1 MLSQAPT
8 SAEVRAQLQASPT
21 PLDPGLVHALLA
33 QWWGLQAG
41 FHRLQF
47 EQQQVVL
54 TLCIGERHT
63 LLRALDFQADEVIW
77 DGQTEDLKQ
86 LAKLC
91 RRGTLLRGVEATGQA
106 TALLKAV
113 GFVLA
118 EPPPPPLTTATY
130 DPHWV
135 PRRPSPLVQPW
146 TRPGGSVAPSE
157 PVLVIGA
164 GLAGAACAR
173 ALADRGWSVT
183 VLDAAT
189 EPASVGSGLPVGIF
203 GPHYSSDDGRL
214 SQITRNGVRLTWQA
228 AQRGLRQGIDW
239 SPCGVLEHRLHG
251 RAGVGAQASSL
262 THPEHLCS
270 HEASLTQKQS
280 LGLSAQDPV
289 TWHPAGSPPHRVQ
302 GPACG
307 PRPAA
312 RQWASRGFPNPMG
325 GPGGAGSTARPG
337 KLGDLGWRAFQSQ
350 PVVTKP
356 GPVQSRAHG
365 LGRRSRAGQ
374 LGRNPALNH
383 TGPHLAPAA
392 SQRTWQPDRPRPLGG
407 ADRAANHR
415 LVYRRHL

>member
-33 QWWGLQAG
+33 QWWGLHAG

-118 EPPPPPLTTATY
+118 EPPHPPLTTATY

-146 TRPGGSVAPSE
+146 TRPGSSVAPSE

-164 GLAGAACAR
+164 GLAVAADAHV
-173 ALADRGWSVT
+173 AGGDAD
-183 VLDAAT
+183 DAAILLQQFGGG
-189 EPASVGSGLPVGIF
+189 EAGIDFHPQRFRLRAQPAHHI
-203 GPHYSSDDGRL
+203 
-214 SQITRNGVRLTWQA
+214 
-228 AQRGLRQGIDW
+228 AQRDDVIAAVMHLR
-239 SPCGVLEHRLHG
+239 
-251 RAGVGAQASSL
+251 
-262 THPEHLCS
+262 
-270 HEASLTQKQS
+270 
-280 LGLSAQDPV
+280 
-289 TWHPAGSPPHRVQ
+289 
-302 GPACG
+302 
-307 PRPAA
+307 
-312 RQWASRGFPNPMG
+312 
-325 GPGGAGSTARPG
+325 
-337 KLGDLGWRAFQSQ
+337 
-350 PVVTKP
+350 
-356 GPVQSRAHG
+356 
-365 LGRRSRAGQ
+365 RRR
-374 LGRNPALNH
+374 
-383 TGPHLAPAA
+383 
-392 SQRTWQPDRPRPLGG
+392 
-407 ADRAANHR
+407 
-415 LVYRRHL
+415 